1 MGVRPPSNDLDGPD
15 LIEFGIP
22 ALDAK
27 LDEVDISY
35 PVDVATLKRD
45 HGTIAIPY
53 NAAEETVRLAK
64 LLESVEQD
72 QFESEQE
79 LLNAVHPVLEDHR
92 ASSTTGLL
100 GRLRMLVPF

>member
-27 LDEVDISY
+27 LDEVEVSY
-35 PVDVATLKRD
+35 PIDRATLKQN

-53 NAAEETVRLAK
+53 NAAEETVRLAT
-64 LLESVEQD
+64 LLEDVD
-72 QFESEQE
+72 QQTFDSEQQ
-79 LLNAVHPVLEDHR
+79 LLNAVHPVLEEHR
-92 ASSTTGLL
+92 ASASTGII
-100 GRLRMLVPF
+100 GRLRRLVPF

>member
-1 MGVRPPSNDLDGPD
+1 MGVRPPDNDLDGPD

-27 LDEVDISY
+27 LDEVDVSY
-35 PVDVATLKRD
+35 PVDAATLKRD

-53 NAAEETVRLAK
+53 NASEETVRLGT
-64 LLESVEQD
+64 LLEDVD
-72 QFESEQE
+72 QQTFESEQD
-79 LLNAVHPVLEDHR
+79 LLNAVHPVLEEHR
-92 ASSTTGLL
+92 ASASTGII